1 MAERNIGDEIIEGLE
16 NAIEYARGDES
27 KGRETTVL
35 VPTVDVKAIRK
46 AQEMTQEEFATTYG
60 FSVHAIRNWEQGRRR
75 PDRSARILLEVINK
89 SPDVVEDALQRMQ
102 G

>member
-16 NAIEYARGDES
+16 NAIEYARGDEK

-35 VPTVDVKAIRK
+35 VPTVDVKSIRK
-46 AQEMTQEEFATTYG
+46 DRQMTQEEFAMAYG
-60 FSVHAIRNWEQGRRR
+60 FSVHAVRNWEQGRRR
-75 PDRSARILLEVINK
+75 PDRSARILLEVIHRN
-89 SPDVVEDALQRMQ
+89 PDVVEDALQRMQ